1 MTWSEFIFSNQ
12 PLHRIARHAAFWIAF
27 FLWLILLS
35 DIWIVKFVSH
45 IPSLYCRLPLY
56 FVSTYVTLYVLIP
69 RYVQTRRYGPL
80 CGIVIVLAML
90 YPAIS
95 AVLIRMTS
103 PEDYNKMSLYLLTKV
118 SLWDGWGL
126 AIATSAFAGVIKLL
140 KNWFIENV
148 QYRYLQQQKISQEIQ
163 MLKSQLNGRFLVES
177 LKNIQLLLQRQVSGT
192 PQLIMNLSELLSYT
206 LYESDE
212 RAVLVR
218 KEIELIKGYLALQR
232 EINEGLCVQV
242 THEGATELN
251 TICPL
256 ILLPLVESLF
266 DRDAVSY
273 KKFSSMCVDFYL
285 GQFLLLVRVEVS
297 NLGQFRQDHFRDNI
311 HFKNVLGRLHKH
323 YDDNHR
329 LEIEQGDHFCNIEL
343 EVNLLAAK

>member
-1 MTWSEFIFSNQ
+1 M
-12 PLHRIARHAAFWIAF
+12 
-27 FLWLILLS
+27 S
-35 DIWIVKFVSH
+35 DIWIVKYVSH
-45 IPSLYCRLPLY
+45 IPSLYNRLPLY
-56 FVSTYVTLYVLIP
+56 FISTYVTLYLLIP

-80 CGIVIVLAML
+80 CGILMILAIL

-95 AVLIRMTS
+95 AGLIKITA
-103 PEDYNKMSLYLLTKV
+103 PEDYDKMSLYLLTKV

-126 AIATSAFAGVIKLL
+126 AIATSASAGVIKLL
-140 KNWFIENV
+140 KNWYVENV

-163 MLKSQLNGRFLVES
+163 LLKSQLNGRFLVES
-177 LKNIQLLLQRQVSGT
+177 LKNIQLLLQRQASGT

-232 EINEGLCVQV
+232 ELNDGLSVQV
-242 THEGATELN
+242 THEGAMDVN

-273 KKFSSMCVDFYL
+273 KKLSSMCIDFYL

-297 NLGQFRQDHFRDNI
+297 NLGQFRQDHFRDNL

-323 YDDNHR
+323 YDANHR
-329 LEIEQGDHFCNIEL
+329 LDIEQGDHFCNIEL
-343 EVNLLAAK
+343 EVNLLVTK